1 MKDKMQLT
9 ESEEIV
15 MKSIWDIG
23 DDMCLSQIMEYTKEY
38 GKDWK
43 SQTVSTFLSKLVLKG
58 FIDPYRKGRYFHYK
72 VLISEKEYKN
82 SKLTRYLAFWNKND
96 VAAFAEDLYSVL
108 SKEQKAVLEQKVKEL
123 HD

>member
-9 ESEEIV
+9 DSEEIV

-23 DDMCLSQIMEYTKEY
+23 DDMCLSQIMDYTKEY
-38 GKDWK
+38 GKEWK

-72 VLISEKEYKN
+72 VLITEKEYKIY
-82 SKLTRYLAFWNKND
+82 KLKRYLAFWNKDD
-96 VAAFAEDLYSVL
+96 VLSFAEDLCDVL
-108 SKEQKAVLEQKVKEL
+108 SKEQKQQLEDKMKEL
-123 HD
+123 

>member
-23 DDMCLSQIMEYTKEY
+23 DDMCLSQIMEYTKAY

-43 SQTVSTFLSKLVLKG
+43 SQTVSTFLSKLVLKE

-72 VLISEKEYKN
+72 VLITEKEYK
-82 SKLTRYLAFWNKND
+82 SYKLGRYLTFWNKD
-96 VAAFAEDLYSVL
+96 DMKSFAEDLGTVL
-108 SKEQKAVLEQKVKEL
+108 SKDQKEKLVKEL
-123 HD
+123 A

>member
-9 ESEEIV
+9 DSDEIV

-23 DDMCLSQIMEYTKEY
+23 DDMCLSQIMEYTKAY

-58 FIDPYRKGRYFHYK
+58 CIDPYRKGRYFHYK
-72 VLISEKEYKN
+72 VLITEKEYK
-82 SKLTRYLAFWNKND
+82 SYKLERYLSCWNKDD
-96 VAAFAEDLYSVL
+96 VESFAEDLCTVL
-108 SKEQKAVLEQKVKEL
+108 SKEQKEKLEKKVKEL
-123 HD
+123 A

>member
-15 MKSIWDIG
+15 MKCIWDIG
-23 DDMCLSQIMEYTKEY
+23 DDMCLSQIMEFTKEY

-72 VLISEKEYKN
+72 VLVTEKEYK
-82 SKLTRYLAFWNKND
+82 SAKLSRYIAFWNKD
-96 VAAFAEDLYSVL
+96 DIESFTEDLCNVL
-108 SKEQKAVLEQKVKEL
+108 SKEQKTMLAKKVKEL
-123 HD
+123 L

>member
-15 MKSIWDIG
+15 MKCIWDIG
-23 DDMCLSQIMEYTKEY
+23 DDMCLSQIMDYTREY

-58 FIDPYRKGRYFHYK
+58 FIEPYRKGRYFHYK
-72 VLISEKEYKN
+72 VQISEKEYKS
-82 SKLTRYLAFWNKND
+82 SKLARHISFWNKD
-96 VAAFAEDLYSVL
+96 DMESLAADLCNVL
-108 SKEQKAVLEQKVKEL
+108 SKEQSTLLAKKVKEFA
-123 HD
+123 

>member
-9 ESEEIV
+9 DSEEIV

-23 DDMCLSQIMEYTKEY
+23 NDMCLSQIMEYTKGY
-38 GKDWK
+38 GKEWK

-72 VLISEKEYKN
+72 VLISEKEYKSN
-82 SKLTRYLAFWNKND
+82 KIARYLSFWNKD
-96 VAAFAEDLYSVL
+96 DAEAFAEDIYVVL
-108 SKEQKAVLEQKVKEL
+108 SDDQKKMFEKKVKEMA
-123 HD
+123 

>member
-15 MKSIWDIG
+15 MKCIWDIG
-23 DDMCLSQIMEYTKEY
+23 NDMCLSQIMEYTKEY

-72 VLISEKEYKN
+72 VLVSEKEYKN
-82 SKLTRYLAFWNKND
+82 NALTQHLKFWNKNNID
-96 VAAFAEDLYSVL
+96 SFAEDLCAVL
-108 SKEQKAVLEQKVKEL
+108 SKEQREQLINKMKEL
-123 HD
+123 S

>member
-1 MKDKMQLT
+1 MKDRMQLT
-9 ESEEIV
+9 DSEEIV
-15 MKSIWDIG
+15 MKCIWDIG

-72 VLISEKEYKN
+72 VLITEKEYKTG
-82 SKLTRYLAFWNKND
+82 KLGRYLTFWNKD
-96 VAAFAEDLYSVL
+96 DIGSFAEDLCSIL
-108 SKEQKAVLEQKVKEL
+108 SKEQKIILAKRVKEL
-123 HD
+123 S